1 MEDPSLDSGADI
13 NLGRVVA
20 VAGEVHLVE
29 IKLGDPAETE
39 RTNIKHE
46 FLA

>member
-1 MEDPSLDSGADI
+1 
-13 NLGRVVA
+13 
-20 VAGEVHLVE
+20 VHLVE